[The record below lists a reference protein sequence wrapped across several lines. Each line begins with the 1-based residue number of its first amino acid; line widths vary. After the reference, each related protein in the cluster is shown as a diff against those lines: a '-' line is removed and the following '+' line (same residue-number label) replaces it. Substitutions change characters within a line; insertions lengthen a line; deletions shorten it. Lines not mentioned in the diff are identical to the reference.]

1 MNWFERRPEDLAAQ
15 SSPAEALEVVRA
27 CETLDAHAQ
36 KILDY
41 VLVDWLVQAV
51 SRSNDLEGVVEL
63 HQLCRIACTLLGET
77 PAEKEMR
84 KGWQVIASALEAKRL
99 AIRFAKTPP
108 EVPLL
113 HEADILNMLARR
125 ELPQSKFVEQL
136 CLSAGRVSQILR
148 VLELRGKIIRE
159 RRGKESW
166 VRLPKTA
173 QRKDWCD
180 AFVPESEITP

>member
-1 MNWFERRPEDLAAQ
+1 
-15 SSPAEALEVVRA
+15 
-27 CETLDAHAQ
+27 
-36 KILDY
+36 
-41 VLVDWLVQAV
+41 
-51 SRSNDLEGVVEL
+51 
-63 HQLCRIACTLLGET
+63 
-77 PAEKEMR
+77 
-84 KGWQVIASALEAKRL
+84 
-99 AIRFAKTPP
+99 
-108 EVPLL
+108 
-113 HEADILNMLARR
+113 MLARR